1 MENVQKVQTA
11 FTTVYDA
18 LEKANKSGVFTLA
31 ESSNVLSNTLV
42 LKEYL
47 QTTLNQVVANLQQQ
61 QKQQQQQQQKRNT
74 QKRNVLKTIDEVYEE
89 NESSDNN

>member
-1 MENVQKVQTA
+1 METVQKVQTA

-61 QKQQQQQQQKRNT
+61 QKQQQQKQQQ
-74 QKRNVLKTIDEVYEE
+74 QKRNVLKTIDEVYED

>member
-11 FTTVYDA
+11 FTNVYNA

-61 QKQQQQQQQKRNT
+61 KQQQQQKMNT
-74 QKRNVLKTIDEVYEE
+74 QKRNVLKTIDEVYED

>member
-11 FTTVYDA
+11 FGAVYDA

-31 ESSNVLSNTLV
+31 ESSNVFSNTLV

-47 QTTLNQVVANLQQQ
+47 QTTLSQVVANLQQQ
-61 QKQQQQQQQKRNT
+61 QRQQQTPVK
-74 QKRNVLKTIDEVYEE
+74 NVLKTIEEANEEDEE
-89 NESSDNN
+89 NSSSDNNSAE